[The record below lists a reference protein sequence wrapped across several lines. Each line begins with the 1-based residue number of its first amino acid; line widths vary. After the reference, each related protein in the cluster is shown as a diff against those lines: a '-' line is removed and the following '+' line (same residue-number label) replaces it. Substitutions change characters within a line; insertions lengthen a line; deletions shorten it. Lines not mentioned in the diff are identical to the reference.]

1 MSEAGIGTSVHFI
14 PLHMQP
20 YWKQEYNLHA
30 TNYPE
35 ATNYYKNAVS
45 LPIYT
50 KMTDA
55 DQTYVIANIHKILQQ
70 STSA

>member
-1 MSEAGIGTSVHFI
+1 MTEVGVGCSVHFI

-20 YWKQEYNLHA
+20 YYKNTYDLNKSDYPVA
-30 TNYPE
+30 TNVFS
-35 ATNYYKNAVS
+35 KIIS

-55 DQTYVIANIHKILQQ
+55 DVSSVIDKIHKVF
-70 STSA
+70 SK